1 MGFKKIDRKMG
12 FAELAFSSSMEKNRS
27 LETLEQMN
35 QVIDWNRIEKIIMRY
50 YHVGAHKEGA
60 DAYPPLMLFKC
71 LLLQK
76 WFRIQ
81 SDPELES
88 QIHPVK

>member
-12 FAELAFSSSMEKNRS
+12 FAELAFASSMEKNRS
-27 LETLEQMN
+27 LETLKQMN
-35 QVIDWNRIEKIIMRY
+35 KVIDWNRIEKIMVKHYR
-50 YHVGAHKEGA
+50 VGTSNEGA

-71 LLLQK
+71 LMLQK
-76 WFRIQ
+76 WFRIP

>member
-35 QVIDWNRIEKIIMRY
+35 KVIDWNRIEKIMMTY
-50 YHVGAHKEGA
+50 YTVGTRNEGA

-71 LLLQK
+71 QLLQK
-76 WFRIQ
+76 WFRP
-81 SDPELES
+81 S
-88 QIHPVK
+88 